1 LYRQVKKSLKVENK
15 RVHDAEKLLFAA
27 AQKLGNPRL
36 AALASQLQQQPHAD
50 YPTPSIALA
59 SGEGQTYRVA
69 IIGAKVSGRGGAA
82 ARAYHAHPR
91 CQIVGL
97 CDVFPERTAELAETL
112 GVPES
117 AQFVDLDEMI
127 STVKPDLVAIPTGT
141 SSHYSVAKRVLEHG
155 VHIEVEKPMC
165 GPAHLRPTH
174 FSVGPSLGITTRC
187 RLFHRPLVAAPA
199 AQVLQPRAGRRG
211 PRAGQGQ
218 RRPLRRPPPGPL
230 RRPDAC
236 HPGRAQS
243 RENRQDPPH
252 DLVGQGLLRRV

>member
-1 LYRQVKKSLKVENK
+1 MAPPRQSPH
-15 RVHDAEKLLFAA
+15 R
-27 AQKLGNPRL
+27 RL
-36 AALASQLQQQPHAD
+36 VALASQLQQQPQAD

-59 SGEGQTYRVA
+59 SGGGGQTYRVA

-91 CQIVGL
+91 CEIVGL

-165 GPAHLRPTH
+165 GPGPAPRHPTTTPPTITPPNTQPLH
-174 FSVGPSLGITTRC
+174 PFSPS
-187 RLFHRPLVAAPA
+187 AAPA